1 MISFLKKQNKS
12 DQLKTMTVAKHKEM
26 NKKLKRTILKIISI
40 ILILIGWSFPLLMI
54 IHALPDE
61 LLLMFFGVILIG
73 IGSVTI
79 LLIMSGEI

>member
-1 MISFLKKQNKS
+1 MNPFKPG
-12 DQLKTMTVAKHKEM
+12 QLKTRSVPKRKEM
-26 NKKLKRTILKIISI
+26 NKKLRRTVLKIVSI

-54 IHALPDE
+54 IHAIPDE
-61 LLLMFFGVILIG
+61 LLLMFFGVVLIG